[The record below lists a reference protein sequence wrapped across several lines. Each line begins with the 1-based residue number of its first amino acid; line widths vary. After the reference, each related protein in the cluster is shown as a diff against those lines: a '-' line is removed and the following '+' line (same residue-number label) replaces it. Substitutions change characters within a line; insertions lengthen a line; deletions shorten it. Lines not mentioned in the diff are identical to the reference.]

1 MFTYREME
9 KGSGYSFIFNWKCPC
24 LPNGMAS
31 VISVYNNGLNR
42 QRPDMQC
49 MTATVLTRPWCILSL
64 PGCTTRDMCYI
75 SNKEPTCTISI
86 LTTIQ
91 LDVHTQIKLYIALKH
106 GTNVNGALYET
117 SRASYYT
124 IEVYLTSLLRP
135 NFIVTGTIDSTE
147 HILEHVLRLYKSP
160 SARILQVR
168 TVNTSFG
175 PRLAS
180 SLGYG

>member
-64 PGCTTRDMCYI
+64 SGCTTRDMCYI

-86 LTTIQ
+86 LTTLQ
-91 LDVHTQIKLYIALKH
+91 LYVHTQIKLYIAHKH
-106 GTNVNGALYET
+106 GTSVNGALCET
-117 SRASYYT
+117 RRASYCT

-135 NFIVTGTIDSTE
+135 NFIVNGAYTRTCFTI
-147 HILEHVLRLYKSP
+147 
-160 SARILQVR
+160 A
-168 TVNTSFG
+168 
-175 PRLAS
+175 
-180 SLGYG
+180 